1 MNPFL
6 CDEDW
11 LRIDWNL
18 FAGQK
23 ASYIWFSAPKE
34 EDFRVFFFDMSNT
47 KAPSMSWAVHTSGAG
62 WAAAMPKEVLHQ
74 DIDPGLNLKFKA
86 QWGPGCSA

>member
-1 MNPFL
+1 MKIDKRLIEVCLQARRPHTFGFL
-6 CDEDW
+6 
-11 LRIDWNL
+11 LQRRRT
-18 FAGQK
+18 F
-23 ASYIWFSAPKE
+23 
-34 EDFRVFFFDMSNT
+34 VFFST
-47 KAPSMSWAVHTSGAG
+47 CLIVVHTSGAG